1 MGKVEKQPGDVLA
14 VLRAK
19 NPNWTEQMSESLR
32 KASE

>member
-1 MGKVEKQPGDVLA
+1 MGKIEKQPGDVLA

-19 NPNWTEQMSESLR
+19 NPNWTGQMSDALE

>member
-1 MGKVEKQPGDVLA
+1 MGKVIKQPGDVFA

-19 NPNWTEQMSESLR
+19 NPNWTGQMSEALK

>member
-14 VLRAK
+14 DLRAK
-19 NPNWTEQMSESLR
+19 NPNWTAQMNEALR